1 MAEGEGEE
9 DDTEDGKGEE
19 VDMEEKDGHP
29 SRCVSL
35 PSLHPHH
42 TIPHPHL
49 GSYDCGGE
57 QAGPAGVSDIV
68 DCVVYCMHRVCVH
81 LINVK

>member
-1 MAEGEGEE
+1 MAVGEGEE

-29 SRCVSL
+29 SRCVSP

-42 TIPHPHL
+42 PASTL
-49 GSYDCGGE
+49 G
-57 QAGPAGVSDIV
+57 I
-68 DCVVYCMHRVCVH
+68 
-81 LINVK
+81 L

>member
-1 MAEGEGEE
+1 MGRERRLTWRRRT
-9 DDTEDGKGEE
+9 DTPAAASPR
-19 VDMEEKDGHP
+19 HP
-29 SRCVSL
+29 SI
-35 PSLHPHH
+35 H